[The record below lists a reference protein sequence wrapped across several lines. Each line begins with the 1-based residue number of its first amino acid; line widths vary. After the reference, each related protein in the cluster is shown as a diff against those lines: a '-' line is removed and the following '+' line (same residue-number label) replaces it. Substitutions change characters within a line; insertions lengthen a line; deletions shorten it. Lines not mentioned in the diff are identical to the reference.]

1 MKNYTHRLKTL
12 LLIFATSVL
21 PLSSLANP
29 AVKDDPKVSTQ
40 RINDSFYVING
51 GNGLGAN
58 AGVLIQDEG
67 VLLVDS
73 MNIHKESHEQLY
85 RAIRQ
90 ITDKP
95 IRYVFNTHSHRDH
108 SGGNAF
114 FAEKGAIIITQ
125 ENSDFIKTPT
135 YSTLNFRDKLT
146 LKFGNE
152 VIEAFHVL
160 SHTTNDAIIRFKH
173 NNAVF
178 TGDNHAT
185 TWGPATGYMGIKGM
199 LKVLNLSINL
209 SDESTHVV
217 PGHGDIV
224 DKAHLKK
231 FKADSLVWHDHILK
245 QDRKG
250 MSSES
255 LARDAKVKSLFE
267 PFNGKKSQNFMTE
280 DMRLRRIKW
289 HLIDSKV
296 QESDVAMTAVEI
308 EKMAGQYPLK
318 NGELAEVYAERGRL
332 YLRIKNKYFTE
343 LLPRQ
348 NGKFEFRGWE
358 NNEHAIFSFPKN
370 SVTTIKIVMK
380 DDSVTGKRHG
390 IFGR

>member
-1 MKNYTHRLKTL
+1 M
-12 LLIFATSVL
+12 FAC
-21 PLSSLANP
+21 A
-29 AVKDDPKVSTQ
+29 AVKEGAKVSVQ
-40 RINDSFYVING
+40 KINENFYVING

-58 AGVLIQDEG
+58 VGVLIQDEG

-85 RAIRQ
+85 SAIRHL
-90 ITDKP
+90 TDKP
-95 IRYVFNTHSHRDH
+95 IRYVLNTHSHRDH

-114 FAEKGAIIITQ
+114 FAKKGAIIIAQ
-125 ENSDFIKTPT
+125 ENSDYTKTPS

-152 VIEAFHVL
+152 VVEAFHVL

-185 TWGPATGYMGIKGM
+185 TWGPATGYSGINGM

-209 SDESTHVV
+209 SDEKTYVV
-217 PGHGDIV
+217 PGHGDV
-224 DKAHLKK
+224 VNQAHLKK
-231 FKADSLVWHDHILK
+231 FKADSLVWNDHILMM
-245 QDRKG
+245 DRNG
-250 MSSES
+250 MTSES
-255 LARDAKVKSLFE
+255 MAKDAKVKSLFE
-267 PFNGKKSQNFMTE
+267 LFNGKKTKNFITD

-296 QESDVAMTAVEI
+296 KESDVAITAVEI
-308 EKMAGQYPLK
+308 EGVTGQYSLD
-318 NGELAEVYAERGRL
+318 NGELAEVYAEKGRL
-332 YLRIKNKYFTE
+332 YLRIKGQYLTE

-358 NNEHAIFSFPKN
+358 NDEYATFSFFKDSAP
-370 SVTTIKIVMK
+370 TIKIVTK
-380 DDSVTGKRHG
+380 DNSLTGKRHG